1 MVMVVVLILTEAV
14 LVENIMKRMVNTGA
28 KTVLEIGGVLLELE
42 LPARGQEISRD
53 LIGRITQAA
62 EDDRMDH
69 KVERE
74 SLGEVVVVT
83 EATIGLTRVPP
94 DILNLLEETKEDL
107 ETMKVGVI
115 EEDLQRMPEGS
126 LLIEVVGTMEE
137 GVPLGVFTA
146 RDVVQDHTPVQ
157 GVLTIVTRMA
167 RLVGDVICCMQVISI
182 KTRTEV

>member
-1 MVMVVVLILTEAV
+1 MGNKVEKESIGEMVVV
-14 LVENIMKRMVNTGA
+14 K
-28 KTVLEIGGVLLELE
+28 
-42 LPARGQEISRD
+42 
-53 LIGRITQAA
+53 
-62 EDDRMDH
+62 
-69 KVERE
+69 
-74 SLGEVVVVT
+74 
-83 EATIGLTRVPP
+83 EATLEMTRVPQ
-94 DILNLLEETKEDL
+94 DIQNLLEESRTDL
-107 ETMKVGVI
+107 GTMKVGVI

-157 GVLTIVTRMA
+157 GVLTIVTGMA